1 MERVIHCPMSKS
13 YKKIVLRIVI
23 ITTILVLT
31 YGLSGCSNL
40 QNNSSTPLPTK
51 TSEAVET
58 TVWTATETSK
68 PSESVT
74 PTVEATVE
82 PLFSNRTAYQFE
94 VDLDYNKHRLDVQ
107 QTILYQNQTGQALAE
122 IKLVVPP
129 NVKPRVFALESLSL
143 TGDVNMMDYALDG
156 NTLAIRLDQLLSES
170 GSVSIAIVYT
180 LTPRLQGGILGYTA
194 RQLNLSDWYPFI
206 PPFDPDSGWIIHQ
219 PAEVGEYLVYDSA
232 DFDLTLNLVDANG
245 ITIAASAEA
254 APLDLDSYRIIQNN
268 ARGITLSVSDQYTL
282 LTTTTNGVTV
292 KGYIFKGDEVAGQ
305 AAVDYTASA
314 LQLYSELFGL
324 PYPHQTLSVVESD
337 FPDGMEFDG
346 LYYLSDFYFKNYD
359 GTFQNYLAL
368 LAVHET
374 SHQWWFGVVGNDQA
388 LEPWLDESL
397 ATYSEYLYIE
407 RYYPELTNWWWD
419 YRVNYYKPAGRVN
432 LTIYDQSDLRVYIN
446 AVYLQGAVFLDQLR
460 QAVGDE
466 VFFTQLRTYTNTC
479 NGKIGTWDE
488 FVQIM
493 ASDSSDLIKKMF
505 LEID

>member
-1 MERVIHCPMSKS
+1 M
-13 YKKIVLRIVI
+13 
-23 ITTILVLT
+23 
-31 YGLSGCSNL
+31 
-40 QNNSSTPLPTK
+40 
-51 TSEAVET
+51 
-58 TVWTATETSK
+58 
-68 PSESVT
+68 
-74 PTVEATVE
+74 
-82 PLFSNRTAYQFE
+82 
-94 VDLDYNKHRLDVQ
+94 
-107 QTILYQNQTGQALAE
+107 
-122 IKLVVPP
+122 
-129 NVKPRVFALESLSL
+129 L
-143 TGDVNMMDYALDG
+143 TGNVNMMDYALDG
-156 NTLAIRLDQLLSES
+156 NTLTIRLDQPLSES

-232 DFDLTLNLVDANG
+232 DFDLTLNLVNATG
-245 ITIAASAEA
+245 LTVAASAEA

-268 ARGITLSVSDQYTL
+268 ARGITFSVSDQYTL
-282 LTTTTNGVTV
+282 LTNTTNGITV

-305 AAVDYTASA
+305 AAVDYTANA

-368 LAVHET
+368 LTVHET

-432 LTIYDQSDLRVYIN
+432 LTIYDQYDLRVYIN

-460 QAVGDE
+460 QDLGDDA
-466 VFFTQLRTYTNTC
+466 FFAGLRTYTNSYS
-479 NGKIGTWDE
+479 GKLATWND

-493 ASDSSDLIKKMF
+493 APTSTDLIETLF
-505 LEID
+505 QEI